1 MDKKEKTNLLLNGLA
16 IKLRCVKL
24 KSSER
29 NKLLNNAI
37 GLKFKLIRLEKNIT
51 AEAVVQD
58 NKKVLCNVYGLYK
71 FELGSSVSAWKL
83 YALSNYYNF
92 DVNDFFKQIN

>member
-1 MDKKEKTNLLLNGLA
+1 MDKKQKTNLLLDGM
-16 IKLRCVKL
+16 I
-24 KSSER
+24 
-29 NKLLNNAI
+29 NKFRKTKDPHEHYRLFNNI
-37 GLKFKLIRLEKNIT
+37 LGLKFKQIRLEKNIT

-92 DVNDFFKQIN
+92 DVNGFFKQIN

>member
-1 MDKKEKTNLLLNGLA
+1 MDKKQKTNLLLDGM
-16 IKLRCVKL
+16 I
-24 KSSER
+24 
-29 NKLLNNAI
+29 NKFRRTKDPDEHYRLFNNLL
-37 GLKFKLIRLEKNIT
+37 GLKFKQIRLEKNIT

-92 DVNDFFKQIN
+92 NVNDFFKQIN

>member
-37 GLKFKLIRLEKNIT
+37 GLKFKLARLEKNIT

-58 NKKVLCNVYGLYK
+58 NKEMFSDVHSLYK
-71 FELGSSVSAWKL
+71 FDQGTFHFGKL
-83 YALSNYYNF
+83 YALANYYKV
-92 DVNDFFKQIN
+92 DVNSLFKLTER

>member
-16 IKLRCVKL
+16 SKLRSVKL

-58 NKKVLCNVYGLYK
+58 NKEVFSDVHSLYK
-71 FELGSSVSAWKL
+71 FEQGAFQFGKL
-83 YALSNYYNF
+83 YTLSHYYNV
-92 DVNDFFKQIN
+92 DVNDLFKLTER